1 MTVSNTSNCSWYLAS
16 GQRTDMVK
24 DNYTFFSRQTCSHQ
38 IKTSSVMPGRNTNGY
53 RLLPH
58 SWLIEFI
65 HNTCVNTRLSFPDLN
80 SITPDFNFPPAPC
93 RLTTDNG
100 YVGQVQCK
108 TWFNECWSCVAMMR
122 LQTFNRLGT
131 SHSSMIKSFTFW
143 VQCLDTCWTSSSV
156 LRLPT
161 DWQGKEGS

>member
-1 MTVSNTSNCSWYLAS
+1 MTKAGNLKFQILQIVHGIWHLGNV
-16 GQRTDMVK
+16 RTWSK
-24 DNYTFFSRQTCSHQ
+24 ITIRFFPRQTRSHQ

-53 RLLPH
+53 RLLPP

-80 SITPDFNFPPAPC
+80 SITPYFNFPPAPC

-122 LQTFNRLGT
+122 LQT